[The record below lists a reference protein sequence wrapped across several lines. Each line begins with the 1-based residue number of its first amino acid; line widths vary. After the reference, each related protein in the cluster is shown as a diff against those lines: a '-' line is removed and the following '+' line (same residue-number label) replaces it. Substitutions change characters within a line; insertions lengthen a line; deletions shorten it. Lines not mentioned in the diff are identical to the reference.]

1 MKGCV
6 CVKKSTRILA
16 VSLALCLGLGTAALA
31 AGGTRTIEVLTGM
44 KVLVNGEE
52 FTPTDVNG
60 SAVDVFAYNG
70 TTYVPIRAMSEAF
83 GLEVGYDAAQQAA
96 VVNGTAGSSVTAPDT
111 RDVVY
116 ILSHAPEEI
125 TLEDGTTETFYNE
138 IYEELRWQLEDPDM
152 GFEAEIVS
160 GTLPAG
166 ITYNEA
172 DRVFEGRFEAAETQD
187 VVVRFT
193 PRGGE
198 AFELTY
204 RFVIND
210 DGFNAA
216 PVVIWGVEGDQVES
230 YIPTAYNGILYTGD
244 DLSSDPAD
252 PVTGGWGSSP
262 IGTQEA
268 LDALAEYGL
277 TIDYETRTDDDEY
290 YWADNFVSGTLKGS
304 TDGWVKISVPV
315 YAGMGAS
322 SDSGF
327 VENGELQPGSWFV
340 TGYGADGKV
349 LYGNVDIYLNIIP
362 LGD

>member
-16 VSLALCLGLGTAALA
+16 VTLALCLGLGTAALA

-60 SAVDVFAYNG
+60 NAVDVFAYNG

-96 VVNGTAGSSVTAPDT
+96 VVNGTAGSSVAAPDT

-116 ILSHAPEEI
+116 ILSHAPEEV

-138 IYEELRWQLEDPDM
+138 IYEELRWQVEDSDQ
-152 GFEAEIVS
+152 FTAEIVS

-198 AFELTY
+198 AFERTY
-204 RFVIND
+204 RFVINEPD
-210 DGFNAA
+210 EFNAA
-216 PVVIWGVEGDQVES
+216 PVVIWGVEGDQV
-230 YIPTAYNGILYTGD
+230 YNHIPTAYDGILYIGD
-244 DLSSDPAD
+244 DLTDDPDD
-252 PVTGGWGSSP
+252 PLSYGFGASP
-262 IGTQEA
+262 IGTQA
-268 LDALAEYGL
+268 GLDALAEYGL
-277 TIDYETRTDDDEY
+277 TIDYETRTDDGEWH
-290 YWADNFVSGTLKGS
+290 WADNFVSGTLKGS

>member
-1 MKGCV
+1 MKQ
-6 CVKKSTRILA
+6 STRILA
-16 VSLALCLGLGTAALA
+16 VSLALSLGLGAAALA
-31 AGGTRTIEVLTGM
+31 AGGMQTIEVLSGM

-83 GLEVGYDAAQQAA
+83 GLEVGYDAARQAA
-96 VVNGTAGSSVTAPDT
+96 VVNGTAGSSVAAPDT

-116 ILSHAPEEI
+116 ILSHAPEDV
-125 TLEDGTTETFYNE
+125 TMEDGTVQTFYNE
-138 IYEELRWQLEDPDM
+138 IYEELRWQVEDSDQ
-152 GFEAEIVS
+152 FTAEIVS

-210 DGFNAA
+210 DEFNAA

-230 YIPTAYNGILYTGD
+230 YISTAYNGILYTGD

-277 TIDYETRTDDDEY
+277 TIEYETRTDDDEY
-290 YWADNFVSGTLKGS
+290 YWADNLVTGTLTGS
-304 TDGWVKISVPV
+304 TEGWVKISVPV
-315 YAGMGAS
+315 YAGMGAGI
-322 SDSGF
+322 DSGL
-327 VENGELQPGSWFV
+327 VENGELQPGNWWV
-340 TGYGADGKV
+340 TGSGDDGMI
-349 LYGNVDIYLNIIP
+349 LCGNVDIYLNIIP
-362 LGD
+362 MGE

>member
-1 MKGCV
+1 MKQ
-6 CVKKSTRILA
+6 STRILA
-16 VSLALCLGLGTAALA
+16 VSLALSLGLGAAALA
-31 AGGTRTIEVLTGM
+31 AGGMQTIEVLSGM

-52 FTPTDVNG
+52 FTPTDVHG

-83 GLEVGYDAAQQAA
+83 GLEVGYDAERQAA
-96 VVNGTAGSSVTAPDT
+96 LVNGELGSGSSVVAPDT

-116 ILSHAPEEI
+116 ILSHSPEDV
-125 TLEDGTTETFYNE
+125 TMEDGTVETFYNE
-138 IYEELRWQLEDPDM
+138 MRDELRWQLEDPDM

-166 ITYNEA
+166 ITYNE
-172 DRVFEGRFEAAETQD
+172 DDQVFEGRFEAAETQD

-193 PRGGE
+193 PGEGE

-204 RFVIND
+204 RFVINEP
-210 DGFNAA
+210 GEFNAA
-216 PVVIWGVEGDQVES
+216 PVVIWGVEGDQVYN

-244 DLSSDPAD
+244 DLSPDPAD

-277 TIDYETRTDDDEY
+277 TIEYETRTDDDEY
-290 YWADNFVSGTLKGS
+290 YWADNLVTGTLTGS
-304 TDGWVKISVPV
+304 TEGWVKISVPV
-315 YAGMGAS
+315 YAGMGAGI
-322 SDSGF
+322 DSGL
-327 VENGELQPGSWFV
+327 VENGELQPGNWWV
-340 TGYGADGKV
+340 TGSGDDGMI
-349 LYGNVDIYLNIIP
+349 LCGNVDIYLNIIP
-362 LGD
+362 MGE

>member
-16 VSLALCLGLGTAALA
+16 VTLALGLGLGTAALA

-116 ILSHAPEEI
+116 ILSHAPEEV

-160 GTLPAG
+160 GTLRSCAGRWRTPTSSPPRSSPAPCPPASPTTRLTG
-166 ITYNEA
+166 CSRAGLRPRRPRTWWFA
-172 DRVFEGRFEAAETQD
+172 SPPGAA
-187 VVVRFT
+187 R
-193 PRGGE
+193 PLS
-198 AFELTY
+198 A
-204 RFVIND
+204 
-210 DGFNAA
+210 
-216 PVVIWGVEGDQVES
+216 
-230 YIPTAYNGILYTGD
+230 PTA
-244 DLSSDPAD
+244 S
-252 PVTGGWGSSP
+252 
-262 IGTQEA
+262 
-268 LDALAEYGL
+268 
-277 TIDYETRTDDDEY
+277 
-290 YWADNFVSGTLKGS
+290 
-304 TDGWVKISVPV
+304 
-315 YAGMGAS
+315 
-322 SDSGF
+322 
-327 VENGELQPGSWFV
+327 
-340 TGYGADGKV
+340 
-349 LYGNVDIYLNIIP
+349 
-362 LGD
+362 

>member
-1 MKGCV
+1 M
-6 CVKKSTRILA
+6 KKSTRILA
-16 VSLALCLGLGTAALA
+16 VTLALCLGLGTAALA
-31 AGGTRTIEVLTGM
+31 AGGMRTIEVLSGM

-60 SAVDVFAYNG
+60 NAVDVFAYNG
-70 TTYVPIRAMSEAF
+70 TTYEPIRAMSEAF

-96 VVNGTAGSSVTAPDT
+96 VVNGTAGSSVAAPDT

-116 ILSHAPEEI
+116 ILSHAPEDV
-125 TLEDGTTETFYNE
+125 TMEDGTVQTFYNE
-138 IYEELRWQLEDPDM
+138 IYEELRWQVEDSDQ
-152 GFEAEIVS
+152 FTAEIVS

-210 DGFNAA
+210 DEFNAA

-262 IGTQEA
+262 IGTQAA

-277 TIDYETRTDDDEY
+277 TIEYETRTDDGEW
-290 YWADNFVSGTLKGS
+290 YWADNFVSGTLTGS

-315 YAGMGAS
+315 YAGMGADTS
-322 SDSGF
+322 R
-327 VENGELQPGSWFV
+327 VENGELQPGSWWV
-340 TGYGADGKV
+340 NGYGDDTKI
-349 LYGNVDIYLNIIP
+349 LYGNVDIYLNIIS

>member
-1 MKGCV
+1 MSLL
-6 CVKKSTRILA
+6 KKSTRILA

-31 AGGTRTIEVLTGM
+31 AGGTRTIEVLSGM
-44 KVLVNGEE
+44 KVLVNGRE

-60 SAVDVFAYNG
+60 NAVDVFAYNG

-96 VVNGTAGSSVTAPDT
+96 VVSGSAGSSIVAPDT

-116 ILSHAPEEI
+116 ILSHAPEDV
-125 TLEDGTTETFYNE
+125 TMEDGTVQTFYNE

-166 ITYNEA
+166 VTYNEA

-210 DGFNAA
+210 DEFNAA
-216 PVVIWGVEGDQVES
+216 PVVIWGMEGDEV
-230 YIPTAYNGILYTGD
+230 YNHIPTAYNGILYTGD

-262 IGTQEA
+262 IGTQAA

-277 TIDYETRTDDDEY
+277 TIEYETRTDDGEW
-290 YWADNFVSGTLKGS
+290 YWADNFVSGTLTGS

-315 YAGMGAS
+315 YAGMGADTS
-322 SDSGF
+322 R
-327 VENGELQPGSWFV
+327 VENGELQPGSWWV
-340 TGYGADGKV
+340 NGYGDDTKV
-349 LYGNVDIYLNIIP
+349 LYGNVDIYLNIIS

>member
-1 MKGCV
+1 M
-6 CVKKSTRILA
+6 KKSTRILA
-16 VSLALCLGLGTAALA
+16 VTLALCLGLGTAALA
-31 AGGTRTIEVLTGM
+31 AGGMRTIEVLSGM

-116 ILSHAPEEI
+116 ILSHAPEDV
-125 TLEDGTTETFYNE
+125 TMEDGTVQTFYNE
-138 IYEELRWQLEDPDM
+138 IYEELRWQVEDSDQ
-152 GFEAEIVS
+152 FTAEIVS

-198 AFELTY
+198 AFERTY
-204 RFVIND
+204 RFVINEPD
-210 DGFNAA
+210 EFNAA

-262 IGTQEA
+262 IGTQAA

-277 TIDYETRTDDDEY
+277 TIEYETRTDDGEW
-290 YWADNFVSGTLKGS
+290 YWADNFVSGTLTGS

-315 YAGMGAS
+315 YAGMGADTS
-322 SDSGF
+322 R
-327 VENGELQPGSWFV
+327 VENGELQPGSWWV
-340 TGYGADGKV
+340 NGYGDDTKI
-349 LYGNVDIYLNIIP
+349 LYGNVDIYLNIIS

>member
-60 SAVDVFAYNG
+60 NAVDVFAYNG

-116 ILSHAPEEI
+116 ILSHAPEDV
-125 TLEDGTTETFYNE
+125 TMEDGTVQTFYNE
-138 IYEELRWQLEDPDM
+138 IYEELRWQVEDSDQ
-152 GFEAEIVS
+152 FTAEIVS

-166 ITYNEA
+166 ITYNED

-193 PRGGE
+193 PDQGE
-198 AFELTY
+198 AFTLTY

-210 DGFNAA
+210 TEFNAA
-216 PVVIWGVEGDQVES
+216 PVVIWGMEGDQV
-230 YIPTAYNGILYTGD
+230 YNHIPTAYNGILYTGD
-244 DLSSDPAD
+244 DLSPDPAD

-262 IGTQEA
+262 IGTQAA

-277 TIDYETRTDDDEY
+277 TIEYETRTDDGEW
-290 YWADNFVSGTLKGS
+290 YWADNFVSGTLTGS

-315 YAGMGAS
+315 YAGMGADTS
-322 SDSGF
+322 R
-327 VENGELQPGSWFV
+327 VENGELQPGSWWV
-340 TGYGADGKV
+340 NGYGDDTKI
-349 LYGNVDIYLNIIP
+349 LYGNVDIYLNIIS

>member
-96 VVNGTAGSSVTAPDT
+96 VVNGTAGSSVAAPDT

-116 ILSHAPEEI
+116 ILSHAPEDV
-125 TLEDGTTETFYNE
+125 TMEDGTVQTFYNE
-138 IYEELRWQLEDPDM
+138 IYEELRWQVEDSDQ
-152 GFEAEIVS
+152 FTAEIVS

-198 AFELTY
+198 AFERTY
-204 RFVIND
+204 RFVINEPD
-210 DGFNAA
+210 EFNAA

-230 YIPTAYNGILYTGD
+230 YISSAYSGILYTGD
-244 DLSSDPAD
+244 DLTDDPAD
-252 PVTGGWGSSP
+252 PVSYGMGASSP
-262 IGTQEA
+262 IGTQAA

-290 YWADNFVSGTLKGS
+290 YWADNFVTGTFTGS

-315 YAGMGAS
+315 YAGMGADTS
-322 SDSGF
+322 R
-327 VENGELQPGSWFV
+327 VENGELQPGSWWV
-340 TGYGADGKV
+340 NGYGDDTKI
-349 LYGNVDIYLNIIP
+349 LYGNVDIYLNIIS

>member
-60 SAVDVFAYNG
+60 NAVDVFAYNG

-96 VVNGTAGSSVTAPDT
+96 VVNGTAGSSVAAPDT

-138 IYEELRWQLEDPDM
+138 IYEELRWQVEDSDQ
-152 GFEAEIVS
+152 FTAEIVS

-198 AFELTY
+198 AFERTY
-204 RFVIND
+204 RFVINEPD
-210 DGFNAA
+210 EFNAA
-216 PVVIWGVEGDQVES
+216 PVVIWGVEGDQV
-230 YIPTAYNGILYTGD
+230 YNHIPTAYDGILYIGD
-244 DLSSDPAD
+244 DLTDDPDD
-252 PVTGGWGSSP
+252 PLSYGFGASP
-262 IGTQEA
+262 IGTQA
-268 LDALAEYGL
+268 GLDALAEYGL
-277 TIDYETRTDDDEY
+277 TIDYETRTDGGEWH
-290 YWADNFVSGTLKGS
+290 WADNFVSGTLKGS
-304 TDGWVKISVPV
+304 TDGWVKLSVPV
-315 YAGMGAS
+315 YAGVGAN
-322 SDSGF
+322 SDSGM
-327 VENGELQPGSWFV
+327 VENGELQPGSWYL
-340 TGYGADGKV
+340 TGSGDEIRI
-349 LYGNVDIYLNIIP
+349 LSGNVDIYLNIIP

>member
-1 MKGCV
+1 M
-6 CVKKSTRILA
+6 
-16 VSLALCLGLGTAALA
+16 
-31 AGGTRTIEVLTGM
+31 
-44 KVLVNGEE
+44 
-52 FTPTDVNG
+52 
-60 SAVDVFAYNG
+60 
-70 TTYVPIRAMSEAF
+70 
-83 GLEVGYDAAQQAA
+83 
-96 VVNGTAGSSVTAPDT
+96 
-111 RDVVY
+111 
-116 ILSHAPEEI
+116 
-125 TLEDGTTETFYNE
+125 EDGTVQTFYNE
-138 IYEELRWQLEDPDM
+138 IYEELRWQVEDSDQ
-152 GFEAEIVS
+152 FTAEIVS

-198 AFELTY
+198 AFERTY
-204 RFVIND
+204 RFVINEPD
-210 DGFNAA
+210 EFNAA

-252 PVTGGWGSSP
+252 PVTGGRGSSP

-277 TIDYETRTDDDEY
+277 TIEYETRTDDDEY
-290 YWADNFVSGTLKGS
+290 YWADNFVTGTFTGS

-315 YAGMGAS
+315 YAGMGS
-322 SDSGF
+322 STR
-327 VENGELQPGSWFV
+327 VENGELQPGSWWV
-340 TGYGADGKV
+340 IGSGDDTKV

-362 LGD
+362 LGE

>member
-1 MKGCV
+1 MSLL
-6 CVKKSTRILA
+6 KKSTRILA

-31 AGGTRTIEVLTGM
+31 AGGTRTIEVLSGM
-44 KVLVNGEE
+44 KVLVNGQE

-60 SAVDVFAYNG
+60 NAVDVFAYNG

-96 VVNGTAGSSVTAPDT
+96 VVSGSAGSSVVAPDT

-116 ILSHAPEEI
+116 VPSHSPEEI

-138 IYEELRWQLEDPDM
+138 IREELRWQLEDPDM
-152 GFEAEIVS
+152 DFEAEIVS

-166 ITYNEA
+166 ITYNA
-172 DRVFEGRFEAAETQD
+172 GDRVFEGRFEAAETQD

-193 PRGGE
+193 PRDGE
-198 AFELTY
+198 AFERTY

-210 DGFNAA
+210 DEFNAA
-216 PVVIWGVEGDQVES
+216 PVVIWGVEGDEV
-230 YIPTAYNGILYTGD
+230 YNHIPTAYNGILYTGD

-304 TDGWVKISVPV
+304 TDGWVKLSVPV
-315 YAGMGAS
+315 YAGMGADTS
-322 SDSGF
+322 R
-327 VENGELQPGSWFV
+327 VEDGELQPGSWWV
-340 TGYGADGKV
+340 SGSGDDTKI

>member
-1 MKGCV
+1 M
-6 CVKKSTRILA
+6 KKSTRILA
-16 VSLALCLGLGTAALA
+16 VTLALCLGLGTAALA
-31 AGGTRTIEVLTGM
+31 AGGMRTIEVLSGM

-96 VVNGTAGSSVTAPDT
+96 VVNGTAGSSVAAPDT

-116 ILSHAPEEI
+116 ILSHAPEDV
-125 TLEDGTTETFYNE
+125 TMEDGTVQTFYNE

-172 DRVFEGRFEAAETQD
+172 DRMFEGRFEAAETQD

-210 DGFNAA
+210 DEFNAA

-262 IGTQEA
+262 IGTQAA

-277 TIDYETRTDDDEY
+277 TIEYETRTDDGEW
-290 YWADNFVSGTLKGS
+290 YWADNFVSGTLTGS

-315 YAGMGAS
+315 YAGMGADTS
-322 SDSGF
+322 R
-327 VENGELQPGSWFV
+327 VENGELQPGSWWV
-340 TGYGADGKV
+340 NGYGDDTKI
-349 LYGNVDIYLNIIP
+349 LYGNVDIYLNIIS